1 MEFEERTSFP
11 LNDAPGKRVISINE
25 PVIADKRI
33 ELIRNI
39 MVGQETAIN
48 VEHKK
53 GFLCQELHGL

>member
-11 LNDAPGKRVISINE
+11 LNDAPGKRVISIN
-25 PVIADKRI
+25 KRI

-53 GFLCQELHGL
+53 GFLCQELDGL